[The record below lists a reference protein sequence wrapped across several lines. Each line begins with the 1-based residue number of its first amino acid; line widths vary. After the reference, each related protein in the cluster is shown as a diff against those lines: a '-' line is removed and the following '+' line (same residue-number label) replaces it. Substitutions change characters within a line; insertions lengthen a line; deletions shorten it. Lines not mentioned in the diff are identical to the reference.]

1 MTQNTNESPRL
12 RGSRCDNCSTVAFPA
27 SVSCQRCGEA
37 ETTEIDLSTTGTVW
51 TATIQRFPPKS
62 PPYIPPAGGF
72 SPFAV
77 GYVELPEG
85 VKVEALLDGTS
96 PADLIGNEVELV
108 EARPVPRFASVAT
121 TSTAPTTTTAPTST
135 EEN

>member
-1 MTQNTNESPRL
+1 MTQNENQTPRL
-12 RGSRCDNCSTVAFPA
+12 RGSRCSTCTTVAFPA
-27 SVSCQRCGEA
+27 SVSCQRCGGA
-37 ETTEIDLSTTGTVW
+37 DTAEIDLSTTGTVW
-51 TATIQRFPPKS
+51 TATIQRFAPKS
-62 PPYIPPAGGF
+62 PPYIPPADGF

-96 PADLIGNEVELV
+96 PAELIGHEVHLV
-108 EARPVPRFASVAT
+108 EAHPVPRFAKSAAT
-121 TSTAPTTTTAPTST
+121 T

>member
-1 MTQNTNESPRL
+1 MTQNENESPRL
-12 RGSRCDNCSTVAFPA
+12 RGSRCDHCSTVAFPA
-27 SVSCQRCGEA
+27 SVSCQRCGGA
-37 ETTEIDLSTTGTVW
+37 ETTGIDLSTTGTVW

-62 PPYIPPAGGF
+62 PPYVPPAGGF
-72 SPFAV
+72 TPFAV

-96 PADLIGNEVELV
+96 PAELIGSEVHLV
-108 EARPVPRFASVAT
+108 EAHPVPRFSLAAT
-121 TSTAPTTTTAPTST
+121 TT

>member
-1 MTQNTNESPRL
+1 MTENQDPTPRL
-12 RGSRCDNCSTVAFPA
+12 RGSRCGYCATVAFPA
-27 SVSCQRCGEA
+27 SVSCQRCGGSDS
-37 ETTEIDLSTTGTVW
+37 TGVDLSTVGTVW

-62 PPYIPPAGGF
+62 PPYIPPAEGF
-72 SPFAV
+72 TPFAV

-96 PADLIGNEVELV
+96 PSELIGSRVALV
-108 EARPVPRFASVAT
+108 EAHPVPRFASVGT
-121 TSTAPTTTTAPTST
+121 TSTNL

>member
-1 MTQNTNESPRL
+1 MTQNENESPRL
-12 RGSRCDNCSTVAFPA
+12 RGSRCDHCSTVAFPA
-27 SVSCQRCGEA
+27 SVSCQRCGSA
-37 ETTEIDLSTTGTVW
+37 ETTEIDLSSTGTVW

-72 SPFAV
+72 TPFAV

-96 PADLIGNEVELV
+96 AAELIGSPVRLV
-108 EARPVPRFASVAT
+108 ESQPVPRFALAAAT
-121 TSTAPTTTTAPTST
+121 P

>member
-1 MTQNTNESPRL
+1 MTQNVSESPRL
-12 RGSRCDNCSTVAFPA
+12 RGSRCDHCSNVAFPA
-27 SVSCQRCGEA
+27 SVSCQRCGGA
-37 ETTEIDLSTTGTVW
+37 ETTGIDLSTTGTVW

-62 PPYIPPAGGF
+62 PPYVPPAEGF

-85 VKVEALLDGTS
+85 VKVEALLYGTS
-96 PADLIGNEVELV
+96 PADLIGSEVHLV
-108 EARPVPRFASVAT
+108 EAHPVPRFARAAAT
-121 TSTAPTTTTAPTST
+121 T